1 MEMLKKNIETVFE
14 NVRKAAAVSGRNAED
29 IIMVAA
35 TKTVSAERIN
45 QAISLGVKYIGENR
59 VQEFTDKY
67 EEIKGDVTHH
77 FIGHLQTNK
86 VKYLVPKIDLIHSV
100 ESEKLLD
107 EIDRLSKKH
116 GVISNVLIE
125 INASGEE
132 TKFGIEFDEA
142 EEIIKNNENRENCRI
157 KGLMT
162 IGPNYSTEDEIREA
176 FKKMKKLFDSLASKE
191 HKNTE
196 MKYLSMGMSGDYEI
210 AIEEGANIVR
220 VGSAIFGARNYNL
233 G

>member
-1 MEMLKKNIETVFE
+1 MDMLSQNIKTVFE
-14 NVRKAAAVSGRNAED
+14 NIEKAAEKSGRKAED

-35 TKTVSAERIN
+35 TKTVSADRIN
-45 QAISLGVKYIGENR
+45 EAISLGVKNIGENR
-59 VQEFTDKY
+59 VQEFTDKFDSING
-67 EEIKGDVTHH
+67 EVTHH

-86 VKYLVPKIDLIHSV
+86 VKYLVPKIALIHSV
-100 ESEKLLD
+100 ESERLLD

-116 GVISNVLIE
+116 GVISEVLLE
-125 INASGEE
+125 INASGED

-142 EEIIKNNENRENCRI
+142 EEIIRNNENRENCLI

-162 IGPNYSTEDEIREA
+162 IGPNYSTEDEIRAA
-176 FKKMKKLFDSLASKE
+176 FKKMKKLFDELSEKDY
-191 HKNTE
+191 KNTE

>member
-1 MEMLKKNIETVFE
+1 MDMLSQNIKTVFE
-14 NVRKAAAVSGRNAED
+14 NIEKAAEKSGRKAED

-35 TKTVSAERIN
+35 TKTVSADRIN
-45 QAISLGVKYIGENR
+45 EAISLGVKNIGENR
-59 VQEFTDKY
+59 VQEFTDKFDS
-67 EEIKGDVTHH
+67 IKGEVTHH

-86 VKYLVPKIDLIHSV
+86 VKYLVPKIALIHSV
-100 ESEKLLD
+100 ESERLLD

-116 GVISNVLIE
+116 GVISEVLLE

-142 EEIIKNNENRENCRI
+142 EEIIRNNENRENCLI

-162 IGPNYSTEDEIREA
+162 IGPNYSTEDEIRAA
-176 FKKMKKLFDSLASKE
+176 FKKMKKLFDELSEKDY
-191 HKNTE
+191 KNTE

>member
-1 MEMLKKNIETVFE
+1 MDMLSQNIKTVFE
-14 NVRKAAAVSGRNAED
+14 NIEKAAEKSGRKAED

-35 TKTVSAERIN
+35 TKTVSADRIN
-45 QAISLGVKYIGENR
+45 EAISLGVKNIGENR
-59 VQEFTDKY
+59 VQEFTDKFDS
-67 EEIKGDVTHH
+67 INGDVTHH

-86 VKYLVPKIDLIHSV
+86 VKYLVPKIALIHSV
-100 ESEKLLD
+100 ESERLLD

-116 GVISNVLIE
+116 GVISEVLLE
-125 INASGEE
+125 INASGED

-142 EEIIKNNENRENCRI
+142 EEIIRNNENRENCLI

-162 IGPNYSTEDEIREA
+162 IGPNYSTEDEIRAA
-176 FKKMKKLFDSLASKE
+176 FKKMKKLFDELSEKDY
-191 HKNTE
+191 KNTE

>member
-1 MEMLKKNIETVFE
+1 MDMLLQNIKTVFE
-14 NVRKAAAVSGRNAED
+14 NIEKAAERTGRKAED

-35 TKTVSAERIN
+35 TKTVSADRIN
-45 QAISLGVKYIGENR
+45 EAISLGVKNIGENR
-59 VQEFTDKY
+59 VQEFTDKF
-67 EEIKGDVTHH
+67 ESIKGDVTHH

-86 VKYLVPKIDLIHSV
+86 VKYLVPKIALIHSV
-100 ESEKLLD
+100 ESERLLD

-116 GVISNVLIE
+116 GVISEVLLE
-125 INASGEE
+125 INASGED

-142 EEIIKNNENRENCRI
+142 EEIIRNNENRENCLI

-162 IGPNYSTEDEIREA
+162 IGPNYSTEDEIRAA
-176 FKKMKKLFDSLASKE
+176 FKKMKKLFDELSEKDY
-191 HKNTE
+191 KNTE

>member
-1 MEMLKKNIETVFE
+1 MDMLDKNIKTVFE
-14 NVRKAAAVSGRNAED
+14 NIEKAAVRSGRKPED

-35 TKTVSAERIN
+35 TKTVPADRIN
-45 QAISLGVKYIGENR
+45 EAIAAGVGNIGENR
-59 VQEFTDKY
+59 VQEFTDKF
-67 EEIKGDVTHH
+67 EDIKGDVVHH

-86 VKYLVPKIDLIHSV
+86 VKYLVPHISLIHSV

-116 GVISNVLIE
+116 GVVTNVLLE
-125 INASGEE
+125 INASGED

-142 EEIIKNNENRENCRI
+142 DEIIKNNENRENCRI

-162 IGPNYSTEDEIREA
+162 IGPNYSTEEEIRAA
-176 FKKMKKLFDSLASKE
+176 FKKMKMLFDELSLKDY
-191 HKNTE
+191 KNCE

-220 VGSAIFGARNYNL
+220 VGSAIFGARNYT
-233 G
+233 

>member
-1 MEMLKKNIETVFE
+1 MDMLSQNIKTVFE
-14 NVRKAAAVSGRNAED
+14 NIEKAAERTGRKAED

-35 TKTVSAERIN
+35 TKTVSADRIN
-45 QAISLGVKYIGENR
+45 EAISLGVKNIGENR
-59 VQEFTDKY
+59 VQEFTDKF
-67 EEIKGDVTHH
+67 ESIKGDVTHH

-86 VKYLVPKIDLIHSV
+86 VKYLVPKIALIHSV
-100 ESEKLLD
+100 ESERLLD

-116 GVISNVLIE
+116 GVISEVLLE
-125 INASGEE
+125 INASGED
-132 TKFGIEFDEA
+132 TKFGIEFAEA
-142 EEIIKNNENRENCRI
+142 EEIIRNNENRENCLI

-162 IGPNYSTEDEIREA
+162 IGPNYSTEDEIRAA
-176 FKKMKKLFDSLASKE
+176 FKKMKKLFDELSEKDY
-191 HKNTE
+191 KNTE

>member
-1 MEMLKKNIETVFE
+1 MLKE
-14 NVRKAAAVSGRNAED
+14 NVEKVFGNIKNAALKSGRKPED

-35 TKTVSAERIN
+35 TKTVDADIIN
-45 QAISLGVKYIGENR
+45 EAIKCGVKHIGENR

-67 EEIKGDVTHH
+67 EDIKGDVTHH

-86 VKYLVPKIDLIHSV
+86 VKYLIPKISLIHSV

-116 GVISNVLIE
+116 SVISDVLLE
-125 INASGEE
+125 INASGEN
-132 TKFGIEFDEA
+132 TKFGIAFSEA

-157 KGLMT
+157 KGIMT
-162 IGPNYSTEDEIREA
+162 IGPNCREEDTIRQS
-176 FKKMKKLFDSLASKE
+176 FRNMKNLFDELSEKDF
-191 HKNTE
+191 KNTE

-210 AIEEGANIVR
+210 AIEEGANVVR
-220 VGSAIFGARNYNL
+220 VGRAIFGERVYK
-233 G
+233 